1 MPTNKEFNKLASQ
14 LSLLAKFYLSH
25 LGGQPAEVAK
35 REKAL
40 LSHVKKTH
48 QQLRIK
54 GTALIRAASDIK
66 SFDGDS
72 GCPGSSVECMDG
84 SCVPSSDC
92 CASEGGFMAEPAA
105 KAKAKTKT
113 TTKKPAKKAVKKK

>member
-14 LSLLAKFYLSH
+14 LSQLAKFYLSH

-40 LSHVKKTH
+40 LSHVKKSH

-54 GTALIRAASDIK
+54 GTALIRAASHIK

-72 GCPGSSVECMDG
+72 GCPSGSVKCADG
-84 SCVPSSDC
+84 TCVPSSDYC
-92 CASEGGFMAEPAA
+92 TSEGGLMAEPAA
-105 KAKAKTKT
+105 KAKAKT
-113 TTKKPAKKAVKKK
+113 TTKQPAKKAVKKK